1 MKMNMRCRPLD
12 DPRRVAR
19 RPYPTRRRCS
29 PIDLQAKWPRP
40 RRAAAQIATLSLATL
55 SQEYSSR
62 ATLSEHT
69 MLTHTASPV
78 HAQWFP
84 LILDALMADKFVDFV
99 DAFCECSVPPK

>member
-1 MKMNMRCRPLD
+1 M
-12 DPRRVAR
+12 
-19 RPYPTRRRCS
+19 
-29 PIDLQAKWPRP
+29 QAKWPRP

-69 MLTHTASPV
+69 MLTHAASPV
-78 HAQWFP
+78 CAQWFP

>member
-1 MKMNMRCRPLD
+1 MAASE
-12 DPRRVAR
+12 AR
-19 RPYPTRRRCS
+19 RRTDS
-29 PIDLQAKWPRP
+29 NAL
-40 RRAAAQIATLSLATL
+40 TATL

>member
-1 MKMNMRCRPLD
+1 MAGGDNRGRDLARAPVAPGCPTHL
-12 DPRRVAR
+12 RR
-19 RPYPTRRRCS
+19 TR
-29 PIDLQAKWPRP
+29 
-40 RRAAAQIATLSLATL
+40 RRAAAQTATL
-55 SQEYSSR
+55 SQKYSSR

>member
-1 MKMNMRCRPLD
+1 MTP
-12 DPRRVAR
+12 PRRAT
-19 RPYPTRRRCS
+19 PIPHARRCS
-29 PIDLQAKWPRP
+29 SIDLQAKWPRP